1 WLSETMA
8 ASLKLNNGLLM
19 PLLGLGTW
27 NAPPNQ
33 VYEAVRYAIEEA
45 GYRHIDC
52 ALVYQNE
59 DEVGKAIKYV
69 IDKGVVKRED
79 LFIVSKCWS
88 TYHSRE
94 RVLLGCKESLSKLGL
109 DYLDLYL
116 IHWPMG
122 FAEGGELMPRDE
134 SGKIIFSDVDFVETW
149 QGMEDCYNA
158 GLVKS
163 IGLSNFNSEQIE
175 RILSMAK
182 IKPVNNQVECHPYF
196 NSAKLIDF
204 CRKRDIVVTAW
215 APLCRPGYQGT
226 NTQDYSLL
234 EDAVIKAIAKKHN
247 KTAAQVAIRYQI
259 QRAVGVIPK
268 SVTPSRI
275 LENSQ
280 VFDFELSAEEMA
292 AIDKLDRGMRLF
304 SPLEMTEGSKYNPF
318 TIEY

>member
-1 WLSETMA
+1 MA
-8 ASLKLNNGLLM
+8 ASLKLNNGASM
-19 PLLGLGTW
+19 PVLGLGTW
-27 NAPPNQ
+27 QSPPNQ

-52 ALVYQNE
+52 ALIYQNE
-59 DEVGKAIKYV
+59 AEVGKAIKYV

-79 LFIVSKCWS
+79 LFIVSKCWC
-88 TYHSRE
+88 TYHSRD
-94 RVLLGCKESLSKLGL
+94 RVMLGCKESLSKLGL

-122 FAEGGELMPRDE
+122 FAEGSELVPVDE
-134 SGKIIFSDVDFVETW
+134 SGNFIFSDVDYVETW

-163 IGLSNFNSEQIE
+163 IGLSNFNSDQIK
-175 RILSMAK
+175 RVLSVAK
-182 IKPVNNQVECHPYF
+182 IKPVNNQVECHPYL
-196 NSAKLIDF
+196 NNAKLIDF
-204 CRKRDIVVTAW
+204 CRKHDIVVTAY
-215 APLCRPGYQGT
+215 APLGTPGRHWAKP
-226 NTQDYSLL
+226 DEPSLL
-234 EDAVIKAIAKKHN
+234 EDRVIKSIAEKHH
-247 KTAAQVAIRYQI
+247 KTPAQVAIRYQI
-259 QRAVGVIPK
+259 QRDVIVIPK

-292 AIDKLDRGMRLF
+292 AIDKLDRGLRLY
-304 SPLEMTEGSKYNPF
+304 PTTKAMIEGSKYNPF